1 MSVSANDIQLCM
13 INPNNGKRMSDVK
26 NLNFFTGQDIKVTLH
41 STEPWNWTTSGL
53 MKFNVFHKDFG
64 HAHVNEDKK
73 PIKLQ
78 GSFYQFSE
86 DHLVFQFGFVPIKSG
101 IYKIVAKFDDMPV
114 SNSPMMIEVHSE
126 SCSPLLDM
134 SSVFDEVSLDDNR
147 NFVVSDQF
155 QDAEDDQDHIK
166 RKDKLL
172 KLQKAYES
180 IKSIEVNHDKT
191 NLKNVKDTRKL
202 DDLTEKET
210 RKRIVPF
217 ISERHDFV
225 QDITTSYSSRSSTEL
240 SISKP
245 LNKMSQS
252 SGLTSLISNMS
263 PNSFTDVK
271 EWRQV
276 FSIPRSGHAGMGIP
290 IGICLLPNGKFVVS
304 SKRAGSAVKM
314 YNQDDGKFLKE
325 LTCNRSDFDQ
335 PSDMATLKN
344 GDFAIRDESKVMIF
358 NSSGN
363 FLRTVWES
371 KGVLRSYGL
380 AVDKNNQLVCM
391 IEGRLSAY
399 LQFCDPEDPKKRL
412 QSIDLENVIGL
423 NKRRSSCRF
432 LTYKNDKFYVTD
444 LGRDKVYVVNA
455 ENGDVKEFGESG
467 DGHGQF
473 NDPAGV
479 VVDDQGN
486 MIVADSKNHRLCV
499 FNSKRKFL
507 GELKLSPPVRRPS
520 SLLFDS
526 ENGFLYVLCL
536 HGALSV
542 VKYAPIC

>member
-1 MSVSANDIQLCM
+1 MSVSANNIQLLV
-13 INPNNGKRMSDVK
+13 IDPNNGKQKSDVK
-26 NLNFFTGQDIKVTLH
+26 NLNFFTGQDIKFTLH
-41 STEPWNWTTSGL
+41 STEPWNRTTSGL
-53 MKFNVFHKDFG
+53 MKFNVFNKEFG
-64 HAHVNEDKK
+64 HINEDKK

-78 GSFYQFSE
+78 GSFYKFSE
-86 DHLVFQFGFVPIKSG
+86 DHLVFQFGFVPNKSG
-101 IYKIVAKFDDMPV
+101 NYKIVAKFDGMPV
-114 SNSPMMIEVHSE
+114 SNSPMMIEVHSD
-126 SCSPLLDM
+126 SFPLLDM
-134 SSVFDEVSLDDNR
+134 SSVFDEISLDDNH
-147 NFVVSDQF
+147 NSIVSDQF
-155 QDAEDDQDHIK
+155 QDAENEQEDHIK
-166 RKDKLL
+166 RKEKLL

-180 IKSIEVNHDKT
+180 IKSIEVSHDKT
-191 NLKNVKDTRKL
+191 NLKNVKDTRKF
-202 DDLTEKET
+202 DDLTEKDP
-210 RKRIVPF
+210 RKRIVPL
-217 ISERHDFV
+217 INERHDFV
-225 QDITTSYSSRSSTEL
+225 QDVTTSYSSRSSTEL

-252 SGLTSLISNMS
+252 SGLTSLISNMP

-380 AVDKNNQLVCM
+380 AVDKNNKLVCM